1 MNLIQILMTPS
12 EVVIKLTSY
21 ILSYI
26 EALFYLKFFKNVLN
40 IKTNTKT
47 DIIYILITATFAN
60 IINIFAPQFYVL
72 NLLLFAVLLI
82 YLFKQDAK
90 KTFIGLL
97 SIYIAFF
104 ISSYILEIFIR
115 LTLKSSINSINQI
128 PLYFFL
134 TSLLIYFIGY
144 SFSYIDKIIRKL
156 MNMFDLPI
164 KYTVLINLF
173 FRNNYTYNSIIYIFN
188 VP

>member
-97 SIYIAFF
+97 STYIAFF
-104 ISSYILEIFIR
+104 ISSYIFLSVLRSIRNISGDDYMEEIPVP
-115 LTLKSSINSINQI
+115 I
-128 PLYFFL
+128 PN
-134 TSLLIYFIGY
+134 TEV
-144 SFSYIDKIIRKL
+144 KL
-156 MNMFDLPI
+156 RCADNICGLPC
-164 KYTVLINLF
+164 
-173 FRNNYTYNSIIYIFN
+173 
-188 VP
+188 